1 MTTGS
6 SETFHPVKS
15 ADRTLDVIETLAD
28 SEQHRTLAE
37 LSAELSIPK
46 SSLHGILRTM
56 AQRGWVELDSTGTRF
71 GLGLRALRT
80 GTAYVDRDDA
90 VGRVQPILDWLS
102 EELGETAH
110 LGRLDG
116 PDVVYL
122 AKRESP
128 HPIRLYSAI
137 GRRLPAHATALG
149 KSVLATRTDAAVD
162 ALLPADLVAL
172 TDQTITDRPALMTEL
187 ARCRSD
193 GYAVDRSEN
202 SDDVQCYAVALTP
215 RSGAPTTDAVSVSI
229 PLFRHTD
236 ALADETV
243 RCLLQI
249 DERLRKV
256 S

>member
-1 MTTGS
+1 
-6 SETFHPVKS
+6 
-15 ADRTLDVIETLAD
+15 
-28 SEQHRTLAE
+28 
-37 LSAELSIPK
+37 
-46 SSLHGILRTM
+46 M
-56 AQRGWVELDSTGTRF
+56 AQRGWVELDVTGTRF

-90 VGRVQPILDWLS
+90 VARVQPILDWLS
-102 EELGETAH
+102 SELGETAH

-116 PDVVYL
+116 ADVVYL

-149 KSVLATRTDAAVD
+149 KAVLSTKDDESV
-162 ALLPADLVAL
+162 ALLLPPDLVAL
-172 TDQTITDRPALMTEL
+172 TSKTITDLPALTHEL

-215 RSGAPTTDAVSVSI
+215 RNGAPTTDAVSVSI
-229 PLFRHTD
+229 PLFRLSD
-236 ALADETV
+236 ELAARTIG
-243 RCLLQI
+243 CLLEVNQ
-249 DERLRKV
+249 RLRQV

>member
-1 MTTGS
+1 MSTSG
-6 SETFHPVKS
+6 EAFQPVKS

-37 LSAELSIPK
+37 LSAQLSIPK

-56 AQRGWVELDSTGTRF
+56 ARRGWVELDSTGTRF

-90 VGRVQPILDWLS
+90 VARVQPILDWLS
-102 EELGETAH
+102 SELGETAH

-116 PDVVYL
+116 ADVVYL

-149 KSVLATRTDAAVD
+149 KSVLATRDDSAVD
-162 ALLPADLVAL
+162 RLLPRELGAL
-172 TDQTITDRPALMTEL
+172 TSQTITDHTALLAEL
-187 ARCRSD
+187 ARCRHD

-202 SDDVQCYAVALTP
+202 SDDVQCYAVALAP
-215 RSGAPTTDAVSVSI
+215 RNGAPTTDAVSVSI
-229 PLFRHTD
+229 PLFRLSD
-236 ALADETV
+236 DLAGQTI
-243 RCLLQI
+243 RCLLEVN
-249 DERLRKV
+249 ERLRKV

>member
-1 MTTGS
+1 MNTHP
-6 SETFHPVKS
+6 EAFHPVKS

-28 SEQHRTLAE
+28 SRRSRTLAE
-37 LSAELSIPK
+37 LSAELAIPK

-90 VGRVQPILDWLS
+90 VARVQPILDWLTS
-102 EELGETAH
+102 ELGETAH

-116 PDVVYL
+116 TDVVYL

-149 KSVLATRTDAAVD
+149 KAVLSTRPGGSVAQ
-162 ALLPADLVAL
+162 LLPRELVAL
-172 TDQTITDRPALMTEL
+172 TSKTITDLPALTVEL

-202 SDDVQCYAVALTP
+202 SDDVQCYAVALAP
-215 RSGAPTTDAVSVSI
+215 RNGAQVTDAVSVSI
-229 PLFRHTD
+229 PLFRLSD
-236 ALADETV
+236 ELAARTIS
-243 RCLLQI
+243 CLL
-249 DERLRKV
+249 DVNERLRKV

>member
-1 MTTGS
+1 MS
-6 SETFHPVKS
+6 SIETFQPVKS

-56 AQRGWVELDSTGTRF
+56 MQRGWVELDASGTRF

-90 VGRVQPILDWLS
+90 VARVQPILDWLA
-102 EELGETAH
+102 EEIGETAH

-116 PDVVYL
+116 ADVVYL

-137 GRRLPAHATALG
+137 GRRLPAHATGLG
-149 KSVLATRTDAAVD
+149 KAVLATRPQAEVD
-162 ALLPADLVAL
+162 GLLPRELVAL
-172 TDQTITDRPALMTEL
+172 TSQTITDRTALWAEL
-187 ARCRSD
+187 AECRKA

-202 SDDVQCYAVALTP
+202 SDDVQCYAIAIAP
-215 RSGAPTTDAVSVSI
+215 RHGAPTTDAVSVSI
-229 PLFRHTD
+229 PLFRLND
-236 ALADETV
+236 ALADQTV
-243 RCLLQI
+243 RCLFEVN
-249 DERLRKV
+249 ERLRKV